1 MADQFPMTQEGLDK
15 LKEEIAELEK
25 RRPLIKKTIE
35 EAREK
40 GDLKENADYHAA
52 REELSMLEAK
62 VGMLSTKIANAVI
75 VKPEDMPEGKVCLF
89 RTVEFLR
96 VKDKKKLT
104 RTLVG
109 EGEEDPLAGKILA
122 NSPIGK
128 ALIGHA
134 VGEVVTAQ
142 LPAGPME
149 FKILSIK

>member
-1 MADQFPMTQEGLDK
+1 MADQFPMTQEGYDK

-25 RRPLIKKTIE
+25 QRPLIKKAIE

-62 VGMLSTKIANAVI
+62 VGMLNTKVANAVI

-89 RTVEFLR
+89 KTVEFMR

-109 EGEEDPLAGKILA
+109 EGEEDPTAGKILA
-122 NSPIGK
+122 SSPIGK
-128 ALIGHA
+128 ALIGHE
-134 VGEVVTAQ
+134 VGETVVAQ
-142 LPAGPME
+142 LPAGPTE
-149 FKILSIK
+149 FKILKIK